1 MIANATPPSAGMLLF
16 FVGMLCSF
24 PAPAQDIDMA
34 EVSARDEFRWGV
46 LAYHAGLYN
55 EAILAFERSL
65 SYKADDPRTRTWLGR
80 AYYRSGFTEEA
91 LHIWQEVIDAG
102 NASPVLRRSVEVVE
116 NRVHLAREL
125 EVEERYVVLTDV
137 TGRREDY
144 RLFHRPSSVVAR
156 RNGRFFVVSYGTNE
170 VVEFDQNAAVV
181 RRLRGG
187 LEGFD
192 HPFDVLELPDGSLY
206 VTEHQGDRVAKCRPD
221 GTKTAVFGDTG
232 RGAGQLLGPQY
243 LAADAE
249 GYVYVTDWGNQRVV
263 KFDPEGRYV
272 LSFGDRRGEFPGL
285 RGPSGIAVIHD
296 TVYVADARAGVVYA
310 FDLSGNH
317 LAELGTE
324 ALRRPEGLTVY
335 DGTRLLVADTSR
347 IVALDTEYDTV
358 RLVSDAAG
366 DLRRVLRADVD
377 SNGNIVA
384 VDFDADRV
392 LMLSELSEMYTGLFV
407 QIDRVNADEFP
418 TVEVDVTVE
427 DRLGEP
433 VVGLDESNFLLSE
446 GRQGVVELTLG
457 MAADTA
463 EIAEVA
469 VLMDRSPE
477 LDRPAAARAVRE
489 LYAGLAGRGRTR
501 LITAGETPVVE
512 AGTGT
517 SAASAVAAAVEAGEY
532 SEDWRFDLGLRLA
545 ASELVPSRGKRAVLF
560 VTQGRLHEQSFL
572 QYDLVELKDYLAHN
586 DLAFYPIY
594 LGGESSEEL
603 EYLARETGG
612 RSFPLLAPEGLRP
625 VPDHV
630 LQRQSGSY
638 VFTYQSAL
646 DTEFGRRYLPME
658 VEVFHISK
666 SGRDESGYFAP
677 LEF

>member
-1 MIANATPPSAGMLLF
+1 
-16 FVGMLCSF
+16 
-24 PAPAQDIDMA
+24 MA

-46 LAYHAGLYN
+46 RAFHSGLYN

-65 SYKADDPRTRTWLGR
+65 SYKPDDPRTRAWLGR

-91 LHIWQEVIDAG
+91 LSIWKEVIGTGDAR
-102 NASPVLRRSVEVVE
+102 PVLRRYAEVVE
-116 NRVHLAREL
+116 DRVHLAREL

-137 TGRREDY
+137 SGAREDH

-192 HPFDVLELPDGSLY
+192 HPFDVLELSDGSLY
-206 VTEHQGDRVAKCRPD
+206 VTEHQGDRVARCRPD
-221 GTKTAVFGDTG
+221 GTKIAVFGETG
-232 RGAGQLLGPQY
+232 RGPGQLLGPQY

-272 LSFGDRRGEFPGL
+272 LAFGDRRGEFPGL

-296 TVYVADARAGVVYA
+296 TVYVADARAGVVHA

-317 LAELGTE
+317 LEELGAG
-324 ALRRPEGLTVY
+324 ALRRPEGLTLY
-335 DGTRLLVADTSR
+335 GETRLLVADTSR
-347 IVALDTEYDTV
+347 IVALDMEYDTV
-358 RLVSDAAG
+358 SLVSDAAG

-392 LMLSELSEMYTGLFV
+392 LMLSELSDMYTGLFV

-418 TVEVDVTVE
+418 TVEVDITVE
-427 DRLGEP
+427 DRLGNP
-433 VVGLDESNFLLSE
+433 VVGLDESNFLLTE
-446 GRQGVVELTLG
+446 GRLNVVELTLG

-463 EIAEVA
+463 DRPDVA
-469 VLMDRSPE
+469 ILMDRSPQ
-477 LDRPAAARAVRE
+477 LDRPAAGRAVRE
-489 LYAGLAGRGRTR
+489 LYAKLSDRSRARVV
-501 LITAGETPVVE
+501 TAGETPVVE
-512 AGTGT
+512 AGTTASGA
-517 SAASAVAAAVEAGEY
+517 SAAAAAVNAGEY
-532 SEDWRFDLGLRLA
+532 SDDWRLDLGLRLA
-545 ASELVPSRGKRAVLF
+545 ASELVPYRGKRAVLF

-572 QYDLVELKDYLAHN
+572 QYDLVELKDYLVHN
-586 DLAFYPIY
+586 DIAFYPVY

-603 EYLARETGG
+603 QYLARETGG
-612 RSFPLLAPEGLRP
+612 RSFPLLAPEGLGP
-625 VPDHV
+625 VLDH
-630 LQRQSGSY
+630 LLDRQSGSY
-638 VFTYQSAL
+638 VFTYQSTL

-677 LEF
+677 LKF